1 MTVDEAIQHFE
12 SERQRIWLQGP
23 DDVLALGRGE
33 VPRGTGSRGQYL
45 STIIFAEGET
55 RTLADEMLW
64 GIIRVGEDT
73 DADLKTLQAIIKQ
86 IIGYKA
92 DFFDFVSLPE
102 AAVITKIYVDTAMEC
117 TSVADLVRLTHA
129 MLSYANRLHMWVD
142 FILPWG
148 LGDGFRRKKT
158 A

>member
-1 MTVDEAIQHFE
+1 MTLDEAIHHFE
-12 SERQRIWLQGP
+12 SERQRIWLTSP
-23 DDVLALGRGE
+23 DDVMALGRGE
-33 VPRGTGSRGQYL
+33 IPRRTGARGQYL

-64 GIIRVGEDT
+64 GIIRVAEDT
-73 DADLKTLQAIIKQ
+73 QADLKTLQALIKQ

-102 AAVITKIYVDTAMEC
+102 AAEVTKIYVDTAINC
-117 TSVADLVRLTHA
+117 TSIDELLRLTYA